1 MKADEPRA
9 IVSRIYEALNEP
21 AKKNIA
27 ALVQQLRAS
36 PFKDTNAGLTGNR
49 ARLPLLI
56 LLGCRLF
63 RS

>member
-1 MKADEPRA
+1 MTADEPRA

-27 ALVQQLRAS
+27 ALVQQLRAN
-36 PFKDTNAGLTGNR
+36 TNAGLTGNR